1 MQIINN
7 SSANQ
12 LRLFIEKI
20 ERLEE
25 EKSELMENI
34 REVFSEA
41 KAVGFDPKV
50 MKQLIK
56 LRKMKHEEAVE
67 QEELLDIYR
76 AALGMIPSGRIET
89 DDLPPHT
96 GESENEA
103 DAA

>member
-1 MQIINN
+1 MQVINN

-12 LRLFIEKI
+12 LRLFIEKV

-34 REVFSEA
+34 REVYSEA

-50 MKQLIK
+50 MKQIVK

-76 AALGMIPSGRIET
+76 AALGMIPSSRDT
-89 DDLPPHT
+89 DDLPAHT
-96 GESENEA
+96 QVAEEEA
-103 DAA
+103 A

>member
-1 MQIINN
+1 MQVFNN

-12 LRLFIEKI
+12 LRLFIEKV

-56 LRKMKHEEAVE
+56 IRKMKHEEAAE
-67 QEELLDIYR
+67 QEELLDIYK
-76 AALGMIPSGRIET
+76 AALGMIPSGRIM
-89 DDLPPHT
+89 DDELPPHT
-96 GESENEA
+96 GDEIIEEA
-103 DAA
+103 A

>member
-12 LRLFIEKI
+12 LRLFIEKV

-50 MKQLIK
+50 MKQIIK

-76 AALGMIPSGRIET
+76 AALGMIPSGRIESNE
-89 DDLPPHT
+89 LPTHT
-96 GESENEA
+96 GESDDNAEA
-103 DAA
+103 A